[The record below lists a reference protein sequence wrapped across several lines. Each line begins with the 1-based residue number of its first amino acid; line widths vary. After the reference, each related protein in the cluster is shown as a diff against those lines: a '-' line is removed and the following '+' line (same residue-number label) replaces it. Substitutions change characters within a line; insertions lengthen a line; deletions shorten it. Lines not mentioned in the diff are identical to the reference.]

1 MLKKCRNLLTLS
13 IIFLMLF
20 GFNYIVNADM
30 GPKPSITIHLKNIKT
45 SNYTI
50 DLFEHA
56 EKTEDYYPD
65 SDFSNN
71 GRTMNLKDGIKDKY
85 GITVYFDDMAQY
97 RRNNSQTSRNLI

>member
-30 GPKPSITIHLKNIKT
+30 GPKPSITIHLKNMKT

-56 EKTEDYYPD
+56 EKNEDYYPD
-65 SDFSNN
+65 SNYSSN
-71 GRTMNLKDGIKDKY
+71 GRTYNLKDGVKDKN
-85 GITVYFDDMAQY
+85 GITVYFDEIAQD
-97 RRNNSQTSRNLI
+97 RRNNSQTSRNFI

>member
-1 MLKKCRNLLTLS
+1 MLKKCRNLLILS

-30 GPKPSITIHLKNIKT
+30 GSKPSITIHLKNMKT

-56 EKTEDYYPD
+56 ERNEDYYPD
-65 SDFSNN
+65 SNYSSN
-71 GRTMNLKDGIKDKY
+71 GRTYDLKDGVKDKN
-85 GITVYFDDMAQY
+85 GITVYFDKIAQA
-97 RRNNSQTSRNLI
+97 RRNNSQTSRNFI

>member
-1 MLKKCRNLLTLS
+1 MLKNCRNLLTLS

-30 GPKPSITIHLKNIKT
+30 GPKPSITIHLKNMKT

-56 EKTEDYYPD
+56 EKNEDYYPD
-65 SDFSNN
+65 SNYSSNR
-71 GRTMNLKDGIKDKY
+71 RTSNLKDGVKDKN
-85 GITVYFDDMAQY
+85 GITVYFDEIAQD
-97 RRNNSQTSRNLI
+97 RRNNSQTSRNFI